1 MKKLIYLLIFTIAV
15 SGCGYTNINI
25 VKIDEPIIKSKK
37 FVSSFED
44 TWGVLLKFITASG
57 GAIKLTD
64 KDSGIISFERFLNW
78 QEVNKYAI
86 IPRGVSLVSPSQ
98 VAKINFLLT
107 RSENN
112 IIELTISAKVS
123 GSGKTWGAMT
133 QYVYDIELKSTG
145 VLEKEYIEQLQ
156 NILPVKK

>member
-1 MKKLIYLLIFTIAV
+1 MKKLNYLLILAILF

-25 VKIDEPIIKSKK
+25 VKIDEPIIKSRK
-37 FVSSFED
+37 FVSSFDD
-44 TWGVLLKFITASG
+44 TWEALLKFIATSG
-57 GAIKLTD
+57 GVIKLTD
-64 KDSGIISFERFLNW
+64 KDSGIISFERFLSW

-98 VAKINFLLT
+98 VAKLNFLLI
-107 RSENN
+107 RLDKNV
-112 IIELTISAKVS
+112 IELTISAKIS

-156 NILPVKK
+156 NILPVTK